1 MEGVLFKCA
10 ACSKDFVP
18 TPSQEKHKK
27 YHETNASY
35 CSRECQSSQ
44 HNKHLTKPLCGPCP
58 TCGEMFKSRGTAK
71 KLFCDM
77 KCYIASPGFKKM
89 IAENCLNNAAKATGN
104 PPEGYTP
111 TYKTCTECGTEF
123 KCKPSKKSKYCSTM
137 CYRKYMT
144 KRFDRWIASPQKIAL
159 PQAFDEFLTSEVLPC
174 LVEGCD
180 WKGHHLSGHMNS
192 THGVTARNFKKLAG
206 FNLGSGIVSAPLHA
220 ALCERDIVG
229 VAIDGSRFNVYLS
242 GVEQKRTKY
251 KSLEGREHRAKT
263 NALKNETEEK
273 PLRVCTGCGVEFR
286 QSSHFGRKLFHSFE
300 CRDAYYKTHKKPVP
314 RKNKLSCVVCG
325 SGFLGTNKQQK
336 TANNGG
342 AVCCS
347 YHCNGVIAGNVH
359 KAKCDA
365 ARVALKV
372 YDKEKNT

>member
-1 MEGVLFKCA
+1 MEGVLLKCS

-27 YHETNASY
+27 YNETNSSY

-44 HNKHLTKPLCGPCP
+44 HNKHLAKPLCGPCP
-58 TCGEMFKSRGTAK
+58 TCGGMFKSRGTAK

-111 TYKTCTECGTEF
+111 TYKNCIECGTEF
-123 KCKPSKKSKYCSTM
+123 QTKPSSNRKYCSKM

-159 PQAFDEFLTSEVLPC
+159 PQAFDEFLTSDVLPC

-180 WKGHHLSGHMNS
+180 WKGQHLSMHMNQ
-192 THGVTARNFKKLAG
+192 THGVTAENFKKLAG
-206 FNLGSGIVSAPLHA
+206 FNLGSGIVSAPLHEA
-220 ALCERDIVG
+220 YCERDHVG
-229 VAIDGSRFNVYLS
+229 IAIDNSRFPQFTT
-242 GVEQKRTKY
+242 GMQQKKTQYR
-251 KSLEGREHRAKT
+251 SLEGKEHRAKT
-263 NALKNETEEK
+263 RSLKNDTEEK

-286 QSSHFGRKLFHSFE
+286 QSTHFGRKLFHSFE
-300 CRDAYYKTHKKPVP
+300 CRDVYYKTHRKPIP

-325 SGFLGTNKQQK
+325 SGFFGTNKQQK
-336 TANNGG
+336 NANNGIG
-342 AVCCS
+342 VCCS
-347 YHCNGVIAGNVH
+347 YRCSGVIAGSKH
-359 KAKCDA
+359 KIKCDA

-372 YDKEKNT
+372 CDKEMNT

>member
-1 MEGVLFKCA
+1 MGGALFKCA

-27 YHETNASY
+27 YNETNSSY

-44 HNKHLTKPLCGPCP
+44 HNKHLAKPLCGPCP
-58 TCGEMFKSRGTAK
+58 TCGGMFKSRGTAK

-104 PPEGYTP
+104 TPEGYTP
-111 TYKTCTECGTEF
+111 TYKNCIECGTEF
-123 KCKPSKKSKYCSTM
+123 KTKPSSNSKYCSKM

-159 PQAFDEFLTSEVLPC
+159 PQAFDEFLTSDVLPC

-180 WKGHHLSGHMNS
+180 WKGHHLSGHMNQ

-229 VAIDGSRFNVYLS
+229 VAIDGSRFHGYLS
-242 GVEQKRTKY
+242 GVEQKRTQY
-251 KSLEGREHRAKT
+251 KSLEGKEHRAKT
-263 NALKNETEEK
+263 NSLKNETEEK

-286 QSSHFGRKLFHSFE
+286 QSCHFGRKLFHSIE
-300 CRDAYYKTHKKPVP
+300 CRDVYYKTHRKPIP

-325 SGFLGTNKQQK
+325 SGFFGTNKQQK
-336 TANNGG
+336 NANNGIG
-342 AVCCS
+342 VCCS
-347 YHCNGVIAGNVH
+347 YRCSGVIAGSKH
-359 KAKCDA
+359 KIKCDA

-372 YDKEKNT
+372 CDKEMNT

>member
-1 MEGVLFKCA
+1 MEGVLLKCS

-27 YHETNASY
+27 YNETNSSY

-44 HNKHLTKPLCGPCP
+44 HNKHLAKPLCGPCP
-58 TCGEMFKSRGTAK
+58 TCGGMFKSRGTAK

-123 KCKPSKKSKYCSTM
+123 KCKPSKNSKYCSTM
-137 CYRKYMT
+137 CYRKYMA

-159 PQAFDEFLTSEVLPC
+159 PQAFDEFLTSDVLPC

-180 WKGHHLSGHMNS
+180 WKGHHLSGHMNQ

-229 VAIDGSRFNVYLS
+229 VAIDGSRFHGYLS
-242 GVEQKRTKY
+242 GVEQKRTQY
-251 KSLEGREHRAKT
+251 KSLEGKEHRAKT
-263 NALKNETEEK
+263 NSLKNETEEK

-286 QSSHFGRKLFHSFE
+286 QSCHFGRKLFHSIE
-300 CRDAYYKTHKKPVP
+300 CRDVYYKTHRKPIP

-325 SGFLGTNKQQK
+325 SGFFGTNKQQK
-336 TANNGG
+336 NANNGIG
-342 AVCCS
+342 VCCS
-347 YHCNGVIAGNVH
+347 YRCSGVIAGSKH
-359 KAKCDA
+359 KIKCDA

-372 YDKEKNT
+372 CDKEMNT

>member
-1 MEGVLFKCA
+1 MGGALFKCA

-27 YHETNASY
+27 YNETNSSY

-44 HNKHLTKPLCGPCP
+44 HNKHLAKPLCGPCP
-58 TCGEMFKSRGTAK
+58 TCGGMFKSRGTAK

-77 KCYIASPGFKKM
+77 KCYTASPGFKKM
-89 IAENCLNNAAKATGN
+89 IAENCLNNASKATGK
-104 PPEGYTP
+104 PPAGYTP
-111 TYKTCTECGTEF
+111 TYKNCIECGTEF
-123 KCKPSKKSKYCSTM
+123 QTKPSSNSKYCSKM

-180 WKGHHLSGHMNS
+180 WKGHHLSGHMNQ

-206 FNLGSGIVSAPLHA
+206 FNLGSGIVSAPLHE
-220 ALCERDIVG
+220 ALCERDHVG
-229 VAIDGSRFNVYLS
+229 VATDGSRFNMYRS
-242 GVEQKRTKY
+242 GVEQKRTQY
-251 KSLEGREHRAKT
+251 KSLEGKEHRAKT

-273 PLRVCTGCGVEFR
+273 PVRVCTGCGVEFR

-300 CRDAYYKTHKKPVP
+300 CRDAYYKTHRKPTP

-325 SGFLGTNKQQK
+325 SGFFGTNKQQK
-336 TANNGG
+336 NANNGG

-347 YHCNGVIAGNVH
+347 YHCNGVLAGNVH

-365 ARVALKV
+365 ARVALKA
-372 YDKEKNT
+372 YDKENT

>member
-1 MEGVLFKCA
+1 MEGVLLKCS

-27 YHETNASY
+27 YNETNSSY

-44 HNKHLTKPLCGPCP
+44 HNKHLAKPLCGPCP
-58 TCGEMFKSRGTAK
+58 TCGGMFKSRGTAK
-71 KLFCDM
+71 KIFCDM

-104 PPEGYTP
+104 TPEGYTP
-111 TYKTCTECGTEF
+111 TYKNCIECGTEF
-123 KCKPSKKSKYCSTM
+123 QTKPSSNSKYCSKM

-159 PQAFDEFLTSEVLPC
+159 PQAFDEFLTSDVLPC

-180 WKGHHLSGHMNS
+180 WKGHHLSGHMNQ

-229 VAIDGSRFNVYLS
+229 VAIDGSRFHGYLS
-242 GVEQKRTKY
+242 GVEQKRTQY
-251 KSLEGREHRAKT
+251 KSLEGKEHRAKT
-263 NALKNETEEK
+263 NSLKNETEEK

-286 QSSHFGRKLFHSFE
+286 QSCHFGRKLFHSIE
-300 CRDAYYKTHKKPVP
+300 CRDVYYKTHRKPIP

-325 SGFLGTNKQQK
+325 SGFFGTNKQQK
-336 TANNGG
+336 NANNGIG
-342 AVCCS
+342 VCCS
-347 YHCNGVIAGNVH
+347 YRCSGVIAGSKH
-359 KAKCDA
+359 KIKCDA

-372 YDKEKNT
+372 CDKEMNT

>member
-1 MEGVLFKCA
+1 
-10 ACSKDFVP
+10 
-18 TPSQEKHKK
+18 
-27 YHETNASY
+27 
-35 CSRECQSSQ
+35 
-44 HNKHLTKPLCGPCP
+44 
-58 TCGEMFKSRGTAK
+58 MFKSRGTAK
-71 KLFCDM
+71 KIFCDM

-104 PPEGYTP
+104 TPEGYTP
-111 TYKTCTECGTEF
+111 TYKNCIECGTEF
-123 KCKPSKKSKYCSTM
+123 KTKPSSNSKYCSKM

-159 PQAFDEFLTSEVLPC
+159 PQAFDEFLTSDVLPC

-180 WKGHHLSGHMNS
+180 WKGHHLSGHMNQ

-229 VAIDGSRFNVYLS
+229 VAIDGSRFHGYLS
-242 GVEQKRTKY
+242 GVEQKRTQY
-251 KSLEGREHRAKT
+251 KSLEGKEHRAKT
-263 NALKNETEEK
+263 NSLKNETEEK

-286 QSSHFGRKLFHSFE
+286 QSCHFGRKLFHSIE
-300 CRDAYYKTHKKPVP
+300 CRDVYYKTHRKPIP

-325 SGFLGTNKQQK
+325 SGFFGTNKQQK
-336 TANNGG
+336 NANNGIG
-342 AVCCS
+342 VCCS
-347 YHCNGVIAGNVH
+347 YRCSGVIAGSKH
-359 KAKCDA
+359 KIKCDA

-372 YDKEKNT
+372 CDKEMNT

>member
-1 MEGVLFKCA
+1 MEGVLLKCS

-27 YHETNASY
+27 YNETNSSY

-44 HNKHLTKPLCGPCP
+44 HNKHLAKPLCGPCP
-58 TCGEMFKSRGTAK
+58 TCGGMFKSRGTAK
-71 KLFCDM
+71 KIFCDM

-104 PPEGYTP
+104 TPEGYTP
-111 TYKTCTECGTEF
+111 TYKNCIECGTEF
-123 KCKPSKKSKYCSTM
+123 KTKPSSNSKYCSKM

-159 PQAFDEFLTSEVLPC
+159 PQAFDEFLTSDVLPC

-180 WKGHHLSGHMNS
+180 WKGHHLSGHMNQ

-229 VAIDGSRFNVYLS
+229 VAIDGSRFHGYLS
-242 GVEQKRTKY
+242 GVEQKRTQY
-251 KSLEGREHRAKT
+251 KSLEGKEHRAKT
-263 NALKNETEEK
+263 NSLKNETEEK

-286 QSSHFGRKLFHSFE
+286 QSCHFGRKLFHSIE
-300 CRDAYYKTHKKPVP
+300 CRDVYYKTHRKPIP

-325 SGFLGTNKQQK
+325 SGFFGTNKQQK
-336 TANNGG
+336 NANNGIG
-342 AVCCS
+342 VCCS
-347 YHCNGVIAGNVH
+347 YRCSGVIAGSKH
-359 KAKCDA
+359 KIKCDA

-372 YDKEKNT
+372 CDKEMNT